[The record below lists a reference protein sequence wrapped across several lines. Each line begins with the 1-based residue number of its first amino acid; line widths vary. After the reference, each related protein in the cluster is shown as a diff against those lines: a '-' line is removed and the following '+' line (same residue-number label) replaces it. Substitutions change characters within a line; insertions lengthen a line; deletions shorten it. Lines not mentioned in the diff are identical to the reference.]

1 MKYQLVLQFQ
11 ASDSEDFERLGEIEE
26 TLIENLG
33 EEHIVDGHDFGS
45 GEMNIFIHTNDPKS
59 AFEKARKYLSPCQKE
74 FVAAYRELKGEEY
87 TMLWPEGYGKEFR
100 VI

>member
-11 ASDSEDFERLGEIEE
+11 ASGSEDLDRLGEIEE

-33 EEHIVDGHDFGS
+33 EEHLVDGHDFGS

-59 AFEKARKYLSPCQKE
+59 ALKEVRKYLPPHQSE
-74 FVAAYRELKGEEY
+74 FVAAFRELKGEKY
-87 TMLWPEGYGKEFR
+87 TVLWPERYDKEFR

>member
-11 ASDSEDFERLGEIEE
+11 ASDLEDFGRLSEIEDR
-26 TLIENLG
+26 LIENLG
-33 EEHIVDGHDFGS
+33 EDHLVDGHDFGS

-59 AFEKARKYLSPCQKE
+59 AFEKARKCLSPHQEE
-74 FVAAYRELKGEEY
+74 FVAAYRELKGEQY
-87 TMLWPEGYGKEFR
+87 TVLWPKKYGKEFR